1 MAMVHPVEQSVQA
14 APAAPDPDATVP
26 SLWQRRV
33 VVPLVGQ
40 LRQGV
45 TPEKLA
51 ESLAWGLVV
60 GTFPILGTTTML
72 CGIAAVV
79 RRLNHV
85 AIQLVNWLIYPVQL
99 LLILP
104 FLQMGNRLFGYP
116 PIELSVAE
124 ISAHFN
130 QDFMSAVRDFGG
142 LALRGIAAWGLV
154 AMMVIPL
161 LTWLLRQ
168 PLRRLPF
175 HETAPKVRP

>member
-1 MAMVHPVEQSVQA
+1 MIHPVEQSAHA
-14 APAAPDPDATVP
+14 APVTHARVGAPP
-26 SLWQRRV
+26 SFWQRRV
-33 VVPLVGQ
+33 VMPLVGQ

-60 GTFPILGTTTML
+60 GIFPILGTTTML
-72 CGIAAVV
+72 CGVAALA

-104 FLQMGNRLFGYP
+104 FLQLGNRLFGYP

-142 LALRGIAAWGLV
+142 LALRGIAAWVLV
-154 AMMVIPL
+154 ALVTIPL
-161 LTWLLRQ
+161 LAWLFRQ

-175 HETAPKVRP
+175 RSTGSEVRP